1 MYRDR
6 YAVLLMYGT
15 SHAIRAEHLLNR
27 AGIAC
32 KMIPVPRHL
41 RDTHYAGAKALGH
54 GEGYVYPHDHPG
66 AAVDQDYLGVDR
78 VYYRPTSRG
87 FEDQIAALEKKYL
100 F

>member
-41 RDTHYAGAKALGH
+41 SSNCGVCVRIERADVEAAQKALG
-54 GEGYVYPHDHPG
+54 EGSLDIESI
-66 AAVDQDYLGVDR
+66 R
-78 VYYRPTSRG
+78 
-87 FEDQIAALEKKYL
+87 EI
-100 F
+100 